1 MNLINQI
8 AKGNN
13 EALEKLYISYKTNVF
28 RVALVILEDPFLAE
42 DAVQETFMKIKQNA
56 KTFRYGINEKGWIM
70 TIARNAAIDILNKHK
85 KEVVLEYPI
94 EETGESLN
102 TVGAG
107 NMPNDENEGFLQLI
121 QSLNDLDKQIVSLY
135 LISELKHREIA
146 GILGMNVSTV
156 KKRYERAIKRIA
168 KEMEGNS

>member
-1 MNLINQI
+1 MNLIGQI

-13 EALEKLYISYKTNVF
+13 EALEKLYILYKTNVF

-42 DAVQETFMKIKQNA
+42 DVVQETFVKIKQNA
-56 KTFRYGINEKGWIM
+56 KTFRYGNNEKGWIM
-70 TIARNAAIDILNKHK
+70 TIARNVAIDILNKHK
-85 KEVVLEYPI
+85 KEIVLESPI
-94 EETGESLN
+94 EEAGESRN
-102 TVGAG
+102 TAESCD
-107 NMPNDENEGFLQLI
+107 NSSDKNEGFLQLI
-121 QSLNDLDKQIVSLY
+121 QPLNNLDKQIVSLY

>member
-13 EALEKLYISYKTNVF
+13 EALEKLYILYKTNVF
-28 RVALVILEDPFLAE
+28 RVALVILEDPYLAE

-85 KEVVLEYPI
+85 KEIVLESPI
-94 EETGESLN
+94 EEAGESPN
-102 TVGAG
+102 TAG
-107 NMPNDENEGFLQLI
+107 LGDITDNENEGFLQLI
-121 QSLNDLDKQIVSLY
+121 QPLGDLDKQIVSLH
-135 LISELKHREIA
+135 LIGELKHREIA
-146 GILGMNVSTV
+146 GILDMNVNTV

>member
-1 MNLINQI
+1 MNLIDQI
-8 AKGNN
+8 ANGNN
-13 EALEKLYISYKTNVF
+13 EALENLYILYKTNVF

-56 KTFRYGINEKGWIM
+56 KTFRYGTNEKGWIM

-85 KEVVLEYPI
+85 KEIILESPI
-94 EETGESLN
+94 EEAGESPDI
-102 TVGAG
+102 AG
-107 NMPNDENEGFLQLI
+107 SSDMPGDENEGFLQLI
-121 QSLNDLDKQIVSLY
+121 QPLNDLDKQIVSLY

-168 KEMEGNS
+168 KKLEDNS

>member
-1 MNLINQI
+1 MNLIDQI

-13 EALEKLYISYKTNVF
+13 EALEKLYVLYKTNVF

-42 DAVQETFMKIKQNA
+42 DAVQDTFMKIKQNA
-56 KTFRYGINEKGWIM
+56 RTFRYGINEKGWIM
-70 TIARNAAIDILNKHK
+70 TIARNAAIDILNRHK
-85 KEVVLEYPI
+85 REIVLESPI
-94 EETGESLN
+94 EDTDESRN
-102 TVGAG
+102 TAG
-107 NMPNDENEGFLQLI
+107 SGDIPGNENEGFLQLI
-121 QSLNDLDKQIVSLY
+121 QPLNDLDKQIVSLY

-168 KEMEGNS
+168 REMEGNS

>member
-1 MNLINQI
+1 MNLIDQI

-13 EALEKLYISYKTNVF
+13 EALEKLYILYKTNVF

-56 KTFRYGINEKGWIM
+56 KTFRYKINEKGWIM
-70 TIARNAAIDILNKHK
+70 TIAHNVAIDMLNKHK
-85 KEVVLEYPI
+85 REIVLESPI
-94 EETGESLN
+94 EETGGSRD
-102 TVGAG
+102 TAG
-107 NMPNDENEGFLQLI
+107 SGDMPVDENEGFLQLI
-121 QSLNDLDKQIVSLY
+121 QPLNDLDKQIVSLY

-146 GILGMNVSTV
+146 RILGMNVSTV

-168 KEMEGNS
+168 KGMEGSP